1 MKGKL
6 QDMAVADLIQLTCQD
21 RKTAR
26 AMLKKGS
33 ERGELYFKN
42 GNVVHAE
49 LGGLSGE
56 RAVYQ
61 LMNWDQGSF
70 DLTGEVDPPTI
81 SITRSWTSLLL
92 EAARLADE
100 VTEEEKAER
109 EKAAAGAVHE
119 PTRGDDKKF
128 VDIIQEFSVL
138 PPQDLVKQFSE
149 KIDGHR
155 LTCLTQV
162 RGTGLYWYSS
172 GTFELEELME
182 QVNQFVKM
190 VESATNKLG
199 AGALQDNLLTTED
212 AYLLIRFLGRANFY
226 IFVVADKASANLG
239 NLRHQARVY
248 TDRFVSSLKLEGAIV

>member
-6 QDMAVADLIQLTCQD
+6 QDMAVADLIQLACQD
-21 RKTAR
+21 KKTAR
-26 AMLKKGS
+26 ALLKNGS

-49 LGGLSGE
+49 FGELSGE
-56 RAVYQ
+56 QAVYR
-61 LMNWDQGSF
+61 LIDWDQGNF
-70 DLTGEVDPPTI
+70 DLVAEVEPPAI

-100 VTEEEKAER
+100 VSEEEKAER
-109 EKAAAGAVHE
+109 EKAAEGE
-119 PTRGDDKKF
+119 PTRGEDKRF

-138 PPQDLVKQFSE
+138 PPQGLLQQFSE
-149 KIDGHR
+149 RIEGHR
-155 LTCLTQV
+155 LSCLTQV
-162 RGTGLYWYSS
+162 RGSGLYWYSS
-172 GTFELEELME
+172 SNVELEELME

-190 VESATNKLG
+190 IETATNKLG

-212 AYLLIRFLGRANFY
+212 AYLLIRFLGRDNYY
-226 IFVVADKASANLG
+226 IFVVADKATANLG

-248 TDRFVSSLKLEGAIV
+248 TERFISSLKLEGAIV